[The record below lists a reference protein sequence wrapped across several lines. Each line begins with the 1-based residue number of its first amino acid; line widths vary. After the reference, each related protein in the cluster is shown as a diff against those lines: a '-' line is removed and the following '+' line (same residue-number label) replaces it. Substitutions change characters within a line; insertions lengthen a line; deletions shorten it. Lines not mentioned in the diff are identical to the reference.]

1 MTTETTETT
10 APVLD
15 QTADEFFETLN
26 GFDEIAVAKHFGSPP
41 VELTD
46 TNKIAFA
53 RSLIFVAQRRAGQK
67 DGEAYKY
74 AMNAT
79 VGEVNRYFAEDE
91 EEAMPEDPITDSGKG
106 DSGDETTPKS

>member
-1 MTTETTETT
+1 MTTETTETG
-10 APVLD
+10 PRIE
-15 QTADEFFETLN
+15 QTADEFFDTLN

-53 RSLIFVAQRRAGQK
+53 RSLVFVAERRAGSK

-79 VGEVNRYFAEDE
+79 VGEVNAYFAEAE
-91 EEAMPEDPITDSGKG
+91 EEPMPEDPITDSGK
-106 DSGDETTPKS
+106 DDAGDETTPKS